1 MRAIVSPR
9 EFALYMER
17 LSGGFI
23 PAVKRGILS
32 GAMRGLTVLD
42 RRTREARSAN
52 PRGIGTGG
60 AVDKGG
66 GGGFIGRW
74 KVEATATG
82 AVIRNNA
89 VYAPVIEW
97 GRRVGSLMP
106 PVKVIARWAQR
117 RIGLSPEEAKR
128 AAFSIARA
136 IQKRGLLPRLIL
148 TDAIPELMSVTR
160 QEVDRELAQEMSK

>member
-1 MRAIVSPR
+1 MRTTISPK

-32 GAMRGLTVLD
+32 GAMRGLTILD
-42 RRTREARSAN
+42 RRTRTARPAN

-66 GGGFIGRW
+66 GGGFLAQW
-74 KVEATATG
+74 KAEATPTG
-82 AVIRNNA
+82 ATIRNTA

-97 GRRVGSLMP
+97 GRRIGALAP
-106 PVKVIARWAQR
+106 PIRFIAIWAQR
-117 RIGLSPEEAKR
+117 KIGLSPEEAKR
-128 AAFSIARA
+128 AAFAISRA
-136 IQKRGLLPRLIL
+136 IKRRGLLPRMIL
-148 TDAIPELMSVTR
+148 TDAIPELMSVTK
-160 QEVDRELAQEMSK
+160 QEVDRELRKEMQK